1 MILLVRI
8 SGASTFAAPVAVRAA
23 TPTNVALTNPGF
35 ESPYLVVS
43 GSRLAAGDLS
53 GPHQSKRSGQ
63 RSRHPVHRRAVDGAK
78 WKSGL
83 RPIGKRLAQNRG
95 GSISTL
101 VTEPR
106 VDCIPISRREPDSA

>member
-35 ESPYLVVS
+35 ASAYLVVS

-53 GPHQSKRSGQ
+53 GRHHRRGGASRP
-63 RSRHPVHRRAVDGAK
+63 RHPVHRRAVDGAK

-83 RPIGKRLAQNRG
+83 RPIRKRLAQNRG

>member
-8 SGASTFAAPVAVRAA
+8 SGASTFAAPVAVQAA

-83 RPIGKRLAQNRG
+83 RPIRKRLAQNRG